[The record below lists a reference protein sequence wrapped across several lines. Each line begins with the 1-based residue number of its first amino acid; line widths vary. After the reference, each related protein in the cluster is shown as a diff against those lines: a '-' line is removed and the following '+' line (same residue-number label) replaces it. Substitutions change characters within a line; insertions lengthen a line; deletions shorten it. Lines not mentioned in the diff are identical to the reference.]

1 MTRSIA
7 GTYPVHNLV
16 YIRNGQ
22 YTLLIA
28 SHHLAGFLDRGY
40 QLCGLGPNPPIKTA
54 PTPRFTSHP
63 KQGTAPTNW
72 AAKLETKRGPYGPI
86 PQASAAFTREGHN

>member
-1 MTRSIA
+1 MTRSLSE
-7 GTYPVHNLV
+7 TVPTSSLL
-16 YIRNGQ
+16 YIRKGSR
-22 YTLLIA
+22 TLLIA
-28 SHHLAGFLDRGY
+28 PHHLAGFLDRGY

-54 PTPRFTSHP
+54 PTPSFTPHP
-63 KQGTAPTNW
+63 KQGTAPTAW